1 MGERSSLGARF
12 TRVKAAAFVGVARV
26 TRSAGHPGDV
36 VRSHFVSC
44 AQGRRVA
51 CVSTPLAL
59 SRLPE
64 AGAEP
69 VAPGWLRPPPLPA
82 GVVQRPRLSN
92 RLEELAQ
99 QPLTVVSAPTGYGKT
114 TLLVSWAAATKRRV
128 AWASLGARGLDAG
141 EFWTVVAA
149 ALGGTEPRLRFDLGQ
164 GDGSLEPAVRTA
176 SARGSLSDDLTL
188 VLDGYEHASRAGLDP
203 DLRRFLD
210 RAPATLHVVVST
222 RGEPG
227 LALPLRRARAT
238 VGELGAADL
247 RLDEG
252 ETAAVL
258 PRGVDAASFARRTEG
273 WPAAAYLGALAARTA
288 ANPDEALRSFSGAAA
303 EIADYLRLELLD
315 GQPDPVRSFL
325 LETSLLDRLTAPI
338 CDALLQRHDSEA
350 TLGTLVREGSFV
362 VPVDG
367 ARREYRYVRPVV
379 EFLRAELLRVAPDR
393 LPELHRRAAAA
404 CERAGRFEEAA
415 SHARRGSGADEA
427 ARLLSRRALE
437 LVRHGR
443 TEHLERLLT
452 TRGGAVASQRRPALG
467 AELRRLAE
475 AGTDVPA
482 LAKAAERVAALS
494 AGLPSGPVRS
504 VVRSTAR
511 AGRAYALLLSG
522 SLAEAHEAGA
532 AAYATTGSGTGAPA
546 AQAAAVASLAASRLG
561 LGAAAAPLARASA
574 SALRR
579 RGISTGSAAAL
590 ARLAEAAVVERGDSG
605 RAERLCADAA
615 RRAGDPATRALALLQ
630 LARLRPPA
638 AASAALDEAR
648 RELSRCSG
656 ASLLE
661 TMLAERDAELGTAE
675 RAELSTGELSPAE
688 QRVLRLLAT
697 RLSRRE
703 VASELY
709 VSVNTVKTHTRG
721 IYGKLGVRTR
731 AAAVEA
737 GRDLNLV

>member
-1 MGERSSLGARF
+1 M
-12 TRVKAAAFVGVARV
+12 
-26 TRSAGHPGDV
+26 
-36 VRSHFVSC
+36 VRLHFVSRE
-44 AQGRRVA
+44 QTRSVGG
-51 CVSTPLAL
+51 VSTLAL

-64 AGAEP
+64 TGVQP

-82 GVVQRPRLSN
+82 GVVERPRLLN

-99 QPLTVVSAPTGYGKT
+99 QPLTVVGAPTGYGKT
-114 TLLVSWAAATKRRV
+114 TLLVSWVAATKRRV
-128 AWASLGARGLDAG
+128 AWASLGARRLDAE
-141 EFWTVVAA
+141 EFWAVVAA
-149 ALGGTEPRLRFDLGQ
+149 ALGRAEPRLRFELSP
-164 GDGSLEPAVRTA
+164 GDGSGEQAVRTA
-176 SARGSLSDDLTL
+176 SALGPLAEGLTL
-188 VLDGYEHASRAGLDP
+188 VLDGYERASRAGLDP

-210 RAPATLHVVVST
+210 LAPESLHVVVST
-222 RGEPG
+222 RGEPD
-227 LALPLRRARAT
+227 LALPLRRARGT
-238 VGELGAADL
+238 VGELGTADL

-258 PRGVDAASFARRTEG
+258 RRGVDAASFARRTEG
-273 WPAAAYLGALAARTA
+273 WPVAAYLGALAARA
-288 ANPDEALRSFSGAAA
+288 APNPDQALRSFSGAAR

-315 GQPDPVRSFL
+315 GQPDPVRAFL
-325 LETSLLDRLTAPI
+325 LETSLLERLTGPL

-350 TLGTLVREGSFV
+350 ILDALVREGSFV
-362 VPVDG
+362 VPVGG
-367 ARREYRYVRPVV
+367 ARREYRYVRPVA

-393 LPELHRRAAAA
+393 VPDLHRRAAAA

-415 SHARRGSGADEA
+415 SHARHGSGPDET
-427 ARLLSRRALE
+427 ARLLSRHALE
-437 LVRHGR
+437 LVRDGR

-452 TRGGAVASQRRPALG
+452 TRGGAVAAHRRPALG

-482 LAKAAERVAALS
+482 LARAAERVVELS

-511 AGRAYALLLSG
+511 AARAYALLLSG
-522 SLAEAHEAGA
+522 SLVEAHEAGA
-532 AAYATTGSGTGAPA
+532 AGYATTGSGTGAPS

-579 RGISTGSAAAL
+579 RGIHTASAAAL
-590 ARLAEAAVVERGDSG
+590 AQLAEAAVVERADSC
-605 RAERLCADAA
+605 RAERLCADAV
-615 RRAGDPATRALALLQ
+615 RCAGDPATRTLGLLR

-638 AASAALDEAR
+638 AAWATLDEAR
-648 RELSRCSG
+648 VELARCSG

-661 TMLAERDAELGTAE
+661 TMLAEREAELDSAE
-675 RAELSTGELSPAE
+675 RVDTATGELSPAE

-697 RLSRRE
+697 QLTRRE

-709 VSVNTVKTHTRG
+709 VSVNTVKTHARG
-721 IYGKLGVRTR
+721 IYAKLGVRTR
-731 AAAVEA
+731 SAAVEA
-737 GRDLNLV
+737 ARELNLV